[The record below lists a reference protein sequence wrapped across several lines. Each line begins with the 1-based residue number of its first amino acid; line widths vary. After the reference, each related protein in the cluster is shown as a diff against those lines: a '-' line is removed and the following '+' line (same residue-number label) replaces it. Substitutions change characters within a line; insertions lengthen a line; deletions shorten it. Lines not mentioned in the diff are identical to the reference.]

1 MSRWRD
7 IKQGKQ
13 TLTKKTKNKIQNYKN
28 EFKYNYASIL
38 DRLKAFLTDTFMLM
52 MPIMYL
58 IIYIVMGS
66 LKDAGNQK
74 IITWGYILIILGV
87 IVISFYTISGQTPG
101 LKAYNLKVIDIQ
113 TGKKPNIILSFLRY
127 LLFNITFFTFIGL
140 FFPLF
145 RKDRRAIYDLLSG
158 TAIVKENKK

>member
-13 TLTKKTKNKIQNYKN
+13 SPTKKTKTIKEKNYEN
-28 EFKYNYASIL
+28 NFQYASIL

-74 IITWGYILIILGV
+74 IITWSYILIILGIV
-87 IVISFYTISGQTPG
+87 VISFYTISGQTPG

-140 FFPLF
+140 FLPLF
-145 RKDRRAIYDLLSG
+145 RKDKRALYDLLSG
-158 TAIVKENKK
+158 TAIVKENK